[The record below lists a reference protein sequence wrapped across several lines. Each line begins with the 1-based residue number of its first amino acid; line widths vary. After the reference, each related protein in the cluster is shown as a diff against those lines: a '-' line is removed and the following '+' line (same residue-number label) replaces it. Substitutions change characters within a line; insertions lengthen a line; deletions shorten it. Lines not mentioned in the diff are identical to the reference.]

1 MVLRTSY
8 SFEFFPPKDVE
19 GEERLWAAIE
29 GLKSI
34 APDFVSV
41 TYGAGGSTRDRSI
54 RIAQEIT
61 QRTGI
66 STVAHLTCVGSTR
79 AELLSILQSYKDAGI
94 TSILALRGDPT
105 GGPSAPWVP
114 TENGLNHADELV
126 QLAADFGGFSIG
138 VAAFPDGHPASGGD
152 FEKDVD
158 VLIRK
163 EQLGAT
169 FATTQFFFEAHRYTQ
184 LVEKLE
190 ARGSKLTIIPGILPV
205 TNVKL
210 LQFTDAKVSLD
221 VAGNPAMAAKLIG
234 VILGGQWV
242 SNLFIAGL
250 ALSVLDTGSTPAQ
263 LAKLGL
269 DSSMF
274 VGMAGSSGN
283 KDFYN
288 LVYKN
293 VYGVLPD
300 AATLQSALAQLD
312 SGAKTQAD
320 MVLQMLDTSQNLKN
334 IDLVGIQLHGFDYLS

>member
-1 MVLRTSY
+1 VVLRTSY

-19 GEERLWAAIE
+19 GEERLWTAIE

-54 RIAQEIT
+54 RIAREIT

-79 AELLSILQSYKDAGI
+79 EELLSILQSYKVAGI
-94 TSILALRGDPT
+94 ISILALRGDPA

-126 QLAADFGGFSIG
+126 QLAAEFGGFTIG
-138 VAAFPDGHPASGGD
+138 VAAFPDGHPASHGD
-152 FEKDVD
+152 FDRDVE

-169 FATTQFFFEAHRYTQ
+169 FATTQFFFEASRYIQ
-184 LVEKLE
+184 LVEKLK

-210 LQFTDAKVSLD
+210 LHRMAELGGTPIPSHIADAFTKVENDPHAVRSLGVEIATSLCKELLAAGAPGLHFYTMNSSTATQEIYRKLNDAK
-221 VAGNPAMAAKLIG
+221 
-234 VILGGQWV
+234 
-242 SNLFIAGL
+242 
-250 ALSVLDTGSTPAQ
+250 
-263 LAKLGL
+263 
-269 DSSMF
+269 
-274 VGMAGSSGN
+274 
-283 KDFYN
+283 
-288 LVYKN
+288 
-293 VYGVLPD
+293 
-300 AATLQSALAQLD
+300 
-312 SGAKTQAD
+312 
-320 MVLQMLDTSQNLKN
+320 
-334 IDLVGIQLHGFDYLS
+334 